1 MGLLEWVKG
10 KFRIWE
16 IDLGCVMKFLEGWIF
31 WDIRIFG
38 TGFGDITKGFT
49 GIEEFGK
56 LKD

>member
-1 MGLLEWVKG
+1 
-10 KFRIWE
+10 
-16 IDLGCVMKFLEGWIF
+16 MKFLEGWIF